1 MTRWRSLD
9 VGPILFRPA
18 AILLLWAMAG
28 TSSLAA
34 DLPVSG
40 VRVVAA
46 FPHDATAYTEGLFF
60 HDGFLFESTGLVG
73 RSEVRKVR
81 LSDGAILLSSAIAP
95 NLFGE
100 GIVNWGSE
108 IISLTWRDQVGF
120 RWDGLTLVRTGTFRY
135 PGEGWGLTQ
144 NGQSIIMS
152 DGSSVL
158 RFLDPKSLKQTRRL
172 PVRADGRPLENL
184 NELEWVRGEVLAN
197 VWLTKRI
204 ARIDPKS
211 GNVTGWIDLSS
222 LPETRNLSDPDA
234 VANGIAYDSGRN
246 RLFVTGKNWPRL
258 YQIELVPPR
267 NAVR

>member
-1 MTRWRSLD
+1 MRGRSLAI
-9 VGPILFRPA
+9 GSTLIRAA
-18 AILLLWAMAG
+18 AIVLIWAVG
-28 TSSLAA
+28 WTPSLAA
-34 DLPVSG
+34 GLPVSG
-40 VRVVAA
+40 VRVVAT

-60 HDGFLFESTGLVG
+60 HDGYLFESTGLVG
-73 RSEVRKVR
+73 RSDVRKVR
-81 LSDGAILLSSAIAP
+81 LSDGGVLLSRAIEP

-120 RWDGLTLVRTGTFRY
+120 RWDGQTLVRNEAFRY
-135 PGEGWGLTQ
+135 SGEGWGLTQ
-144 NGQSIIMS
+144 NGQNIIMS

-158 RFLDPKSLKQTRRL
+158 RFLDPVSLKQTRRL
-172 PVRADGRPLENL
+172 AVRADGRPLENL

-197 VWLTKRI
+197 IWLTKRI
-204 ARIDPKS
+204 ARINPKS

-234 VANGIAYDSGRN
+234 VANGIAYDSVRN

-258 YQIELVPPR
+258 YQIELVPLG
-267 NAVR
+267 NSVR

>member
-1 MTRWRSLD
+1 MRGRSLAI
-9 VGPILFRPA
+9 GSTLIRA
-18 AILLLWAMAG
+18 ATIVLIWAMG
-28 TSSLAA
+28 WTSSLAA
-34 DLPVSG
+34 GLPVSG

-60 HDGFLFESTGLVG
+60 HGGYLFESTGLVG
-73 RSEVRKVR
+73 RSDVRKVR
-81 LSDGAILLSSAIAP
+81 LSDGAVLLSRAINP

-100 GIVNWGSE
+100 GIVNWRSE

-120 RWDGLTLVRTGTFRY
+120 RWDGQTLVRTGVFRY

-158 RFLDPKSLKQTRRL
+158 RFLDPVSLKQTRRL
-172 PVRADGRPLENL
+172 SVRADGRPLENL

-197 VWLTKRI
+197 IWLTKRI

-222 LPETRNLSDPDA
+222 LPETQNLSDPDA
-234 VANGIAYDSGRN
+234 VANGIAYDSARN

-258 YQIELVPPR
+258 YQIELLPPGKSKP
-267 NAVR
+267 